1 MNRDQLE
8 HVLRAAADIVP
19 EADILVIGSQSILA
33 STDEDVLP
41 IEAIRSIEVDLAFF
55 DDADEAKADRVD
67 GAIGELSLFHGTH
80 GYYGQGVSLAT
91 ASLPDGWADRLVE
104 IEPPRVGSRVRA
116 LEPHDCVASK
126 LVAWRQKDLEF
137 AGALL
142 SAKLIERAVLVSRID
157 ALPEQVS
164 TSRRHVILNWLAGA
178 SRST

>member
-8 HVLRAAADIVP
+8 HVLRAAADIIP

-33 STDEDVLP
+33 SIDEQLLP
-41 IEAIRSIEVDLAFF
+41 IEATRSIEVDLAFF

-80 GYYGQGVSLAT
+80 GYYGQGVSLTTAT
-91 ASLPDGWADRLVE
+91 LPDGWADRLVE
-104 IEPPRVGSRVRA
+104 IEPPREGSRVRA
-116 LEPHDCVASK
+116 LEPNDCVASK
-126 LVAWRQKDLEF
+126 LVAWRQKDLQF

-142 SAKLIERAVLVSRID
+142 AKKLIERAVLESRID

-164 TSRRHVILNWLAGA
+164 TSRRTVILNWLAEA
-178 SRST
+178 VPKP